1 MSIFGIS
8 KKKLIEENSE
18 LAEALNEMYRKFPFD
33 LGEVVY
39 DLQLRGET
47 GRYTKNKPSKE
58 HSLINEVVVDEK
70 NYFKLKARYES
81 RNVFRSRE
89 SAEEH
94 LNSLCTSA
102 E

>member
-1 MSIFGIS
+1 MSIFGTS
-8 KKKLIEENSE
+8 KKKLIEENIE
-18 LAEALNEMYRKFPFD
+18 LEEALNEMYEMFPFE

-58 HSLINEVVVDEK
+58 HSLITEIVVDEK

-81 RNVFRSRE
+81 KDVFRSKE
-89 SAEEH
+89 LAEEY